1 MRDSVVSRFYMP
13 FFLFFSFL
21 LTIIVAAVGV
31 GLSFCQNAAP
41 LLLIELSY
49 PTHVR
54 ATCVSGKI
62 CNKRVDLPD
71 SSSAGE

>member
-1 MRDSVVSRFYMP
+1 MCIGIGLQTAAKSVPMFIGARFCSK
-13 FFLFFSFL
+13 SFL
-21 LTIIVAAVGV
+21 HTVLSFSLMIIDIVVGF

-54 ATCVSGKI
+54 TLVPHGK
-62 CNKRVDLPD
+62 
-71 SSSAGE
+71 